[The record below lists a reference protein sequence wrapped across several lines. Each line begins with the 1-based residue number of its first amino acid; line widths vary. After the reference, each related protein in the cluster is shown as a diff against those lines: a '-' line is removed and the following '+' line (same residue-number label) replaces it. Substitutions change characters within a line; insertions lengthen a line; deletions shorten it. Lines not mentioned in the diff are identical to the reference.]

1 MKSSLRAI
9 LRKCIAVIIVPFVV
23 YAVFMIIRPEAFL
36 NTSLPVTI
44 LQQSMSNTVL
54 AWGMSFSMMI
64 GNMDFSCVAERI
76 FGAIVGITLANIIG
90 PIGLIIGVI
99 LVAAVVGVIKAL
111 LLATLDVKNRVI
123 TIAYTLALGSL
134 GYLVTN
140 GDTNAVSGGL
150 GILGEEWF
158 RVALFVVLG
167 VIMYMLHR
175 YSLFGAQCRALAGN
189 EQIAL
194 SSGVRKKRVEGIA
207 TIVCSAF
214 IAASSLLSVS
224 RGGGVTPQSGLTS
237 MSAVFSAMSG
247 VFIANAMS
255 SYISQPIG
263 IIVGNYTMSLI
274 VYGLIACNL
283 PSQLTTTV
291 NGGFLLILLLVI
303 EVKKAHEAER
313 VRRAAVALQSAQT
326 PA

>member
-1 MKSSLRAI
+1 MGEQGADANGYCDAEKPCPEGIDPQICPCEEGRA
-9 LRKCIAVIIVPFVV
+9 RD
-23 YAVFMIIRPEAFL
+23 
-36 NTSLPVTI
+36 PVSYTH
-44 LQQSMSNTVL
+44 
-54 AWGMSFSMMI
+54 
-64 GNMDFSCVAERI
+64 
-76 FGAIVGITLANIIG
+76 
-90 PIGLIIGVI
+90 
-99 LVAAVVGVIKAL
+99 
-111 LLATLDVKNRVI
+111 LDVYKRQ
-123 TIAYTLALGSL
+123 
-134 GYLVTN
+134 
-140 GDTNAVSGGL
+140 
-150 GILGEEWF
+150 
-158 RVALFVVLG
+158 
-167 VIMYMLHR
+167 
-175 YSLFGAQCRALAGN
+175 AQCRALAGN